1 MTVRSFNSTAAGKT
15 DRPTVNAIE
24 KSSRPKPRKVFLTE
38 NEADLIDSIRSAGKK
53 GRPIEKVIAK
63 YGYQLED

>member
-1 MTVRSFNSTAAGKT
+1 MRNPNASGSGETGGSTPK
-15 DRPTVNAIE
+15 AIV
-24 KSSRPKPRKVFLTE
+24 KSGRSRPRKLYLTE
-38 NEADLIDSIRSAGKK
+38 DEADLIDSLRSVGKK